1 MRNVIVGALLIG
13 IMLNVMTILDI
24 PNIYQNLIKSTILL
38 VAILIDGAL
47 NPRDEQ
53 TAQQGDI

>member
-1 MRNVIVGALLIG
+1 MPYTVQNIVKGL
-13 IMLNVMTILDI
+13 
-24 PNIYQNLIKSTILL
+24 ILL
-38 VAILIDGAL
+38 VAIIVDSII

>member
-1 MRNVIVGALLIG
+1 MDVPY
-13 IMLNVMTILDI
+13 IL
-24 PNIYQNLIKSTILL
+24 QNLIKGLILL
-38 VAILIDGAL
+38 VAIIVDTLI